1 MSSEDWKNQNGQMME
16 LKLLKYRRLRNLL
29 TFFLFGF
36 FIITLHLIQVLP
48 FLLSKPKMKTTATIL
63 LLYSFLQTITADVVV
78 RRKVKKVQ
86 RKKRNLA
93 SSRQEFLQK
102 WKSQPE
108 TKQHL
113 LKKQLMGG
121 LKNVPCLEETLFGN
135 NPLINIWGLGIYS
148 QDMFTCSDEFNCDL
162 SHLDLPICT
171 QMGGIVVRD
180 TLTYCSDVYYTGS
193 TITYQNVPSCL
204 SASCGADYSLKDFM
218 YDLMIPFHQEAWYY
232 SDDQIQWI
240 INAFGFGD
248 CGATSFSSGENDDPC
263 HEDRQLKQKEKFF
276 GWGGAASTKAPMQV
290 EGEASASGSYYMPT
304 YYKEGSSK
312 APQSTKCSSQQFAG
326 AMSDAASVKGSRASI
341 LVTVFLVLAM

>member
-1 MSSEDWKNQNGQMME
+1 
-16 LKLLKYRRLRNLL
+16 
-29 TFFLFGF
+29 
-36 FIITLHLIQVLP
+36 
-48 FLLSKPKMKTTATIL
+48 MKTATTLL
-63 LLYSFLQTITADVVV
+63 LLYSILQTITADVVV

-113 LKKQLMGG
+113 QKLTSKQLMGG

-135 NPLINIWGLGIYS
+135 NPLINIWGLGLYS
-148 QDMFTCSDEFNCDL
+148 QDTFTCTDEFNCDL

-171 QMGGIVVRD
+171 EMGGIVVRD

-204 SASCGADYSLKDFM
+204 SASCGSDYTLKDFM

-240 INAFGFGD
+240 IDAFGFGD
-248 CGATSFSSGENDDPC
+248 CGATSFSSGNDPC
-263 HEDRQLKQKEKFF
+263 HEDRRLKKVKFF
-276 GWGGAASTKAPMQV
+276 GWGGAESTKAPMQV
-290 EGEASASGSYYMPT
+290 EGEASASGDYMQT
-304 YYKEGSSK
+304 YYEESSSK

-326 AMSDAASVKGSRASI
+326 ATSSDAASVNSYRASV
-341 LVTVFLVLAM
+341 LVAAMIVLLGM